1 MKRRMLIIIIAFVTI
16 FFSCG
21 KEDNGPTAPEN
32 TTPELSLN
40 TSSLSFSIDN
50 DEAFLIIKN
59 VGGGELSWDIVGKPD
74 WIDLSQVNGQITTE
88 SDTVIVTANTDL
100 DIGDYSGEININ
112 SNGGTA
118 VVNISLSIEVKIEI
132 FPGIG
137 AAKMN
142 LGDTYS
148 ELIQVYGNP
157 DNRMVWE
164 FYYPGDGH
172 YEYWHILYYNS
183 IKAKFTIFSYSSSM
197 YESDN
202 IISISVEYPY
212 DGLTD
217 KLIGIG
223 SSLNEVAVAYGEP
236 PEINTGYTNY
246 YKYESLGI
254 NFYYDE
260 GDTLVTKIEVYY
272 PE

>member
-1 MKRRMLIIIIAFVTI
+1 MKLRILLIIIALITI
-16 FFSCG
+16 LFSCG
-21 KEDNGPTAPEN
+21 KKESSPTGPEN
-32 TTPELSLN
+32 TTPELSVN

-50 DEAFLIIKN
+50 DEAFLIITN
-59 VGGGELSWDIVGKPD
+59 IGGGELSWNIIGKPE
-74 WIDLSQVNGQITTE
+74 WIDISKVSGQLTNE
-88 SDTVIVTANTDL
+88 ADTVMVTANTDL
-100 DIGDYSGEININ
+100 DIGDYSGEISIN

-118 VVNISLSIEVKIEI
+118 VVNILLSIKAKIEI

-137 AAKMN
+137 AAKMK
-142 LGDTYS
+142 LGDTYN
-148 ELIQVYGNP
+148 ELEQLYGNP
-157 DNRMVWE
+157 DSHLY
-164 FYYPGDGH
+164 FH
-172 YEYWHILYYNS
+172 YSTGETWHYLYYNS
-183 IKAKFTIFSYSSSM
+183 IKAVFEIFNYSLSF
-197 YESDN
+197 YNNDT

-223 SSLNEVAVAYGEP
+223 SSLNDIVVAYGEP

-260 GDTLVTKIEVYY
+260 NDTLVTEIKVY
-272 PE
+272 